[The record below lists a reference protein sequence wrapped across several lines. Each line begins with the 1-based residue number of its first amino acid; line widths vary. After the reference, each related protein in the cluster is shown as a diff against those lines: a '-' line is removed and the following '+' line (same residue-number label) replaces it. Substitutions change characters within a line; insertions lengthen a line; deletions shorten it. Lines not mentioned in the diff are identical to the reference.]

1 MTKKANA
8 LKRWNA
14 MQIAQAV
21 VTGLTLLFLFVP
33 VIQMAVTAFMKNAF
47 RGFKAGFTTDWIER
61 VLNSYGDTILR
72 SLGLAVGALVICII
86 IGVPAAWV
94 LVREQ
99 RKRWAGLIEEALLL
113 PLSIPGL
120 AIGLGILLVWG
131 GFGSFRQS
139 NLFILC
145 GHVMFCLPFMVR
157 SVMAVMRVEPLDAY
171 EEASATLGASPWT
184 TFIKVVVP
192 VAMPGIIAGGL
203 MVMTVSLGEFNIS
216 WMLQTPDTKT
226 LPVGLADSYASLR
239 LEIGSAYT
247 FLFFVILVPLLSLM
261 QSLPEWLA
269 KKRAERRLKAAQVA
283 EDEALL

>member
-1 MTKKANA
+1 MSKKSP
-8 LKRWNA
+8 KSWNA
-14 MQIAQAV
+14 TQIAQAV
-21 VTGLTLLFLFVP
+21 VTSLTLLFLFIP

-47 RGFKAGFTTDWIER
+47 RGFKAGFTTQWIER

-72 SLGLAVGALVICII
+72 SLGLAVGALVICVI

-99 RKRWAGLIEEALLL
+99 KKRWAALIEEALLL

-131 GFGSFRQS
+131 GFGGFRQS

-157 SVMAVMRVEPLDAY
+157 SVMAVMRIEPLDAY

-184 TFIKVVVP
+184 TFRKVVVP

-269 KKRAERRLKAAQVA
+269 KRRAEKRLKAAQAA
-283 EDEALL
+283 EDEALQ

>member
-1 MTKKANA
+1 MSKKSSN
-8 LKRWNA
+8 RWSA

-47 RGFKAGFTTDWIER
+47 RGFKAGFTTQWIER
-61 VLNSYGDTILR
+61 VLTNYGDTILR

-99 RKRWAGLIEEALLL
+99 RKRWAGLVEEALLL

-131 GFGSFRQS
+131 GFGGFRQS
-139 NLFILC
+139 SLFILC

-184 TFIKVVVP
+184 TFMKVVVP
-192 VAMPGIIAGGL
+192 VSMPGILAGGL

-226 LPVGLADSYASLR
+226 LPVGMADSYASLR

-269 KKRAERRLKAAQVA
+269 KKRDERRRKAALAA
-283 EDEALL
+283 EDEALQ